1 MSDLTGELI
10 DGRYQ
15 LLRQMAAGGMATIY
29 EAIDTRLDRKV
40 AVKIMH
46 PHLAQDEQF
55 VERFIREAKASAALS
70 HPNIVSVQDQGWN
83 QNGTP
88 AVFLVMEMV
97 EGHTLREYLNEQGS
111 LSVADGIK
119 FLLPVLSA
127 LAAAHKLGIVHRDIK
142 PENILISKEGRIK
155 IADFGLAKGPLLG
168 TTMTA
173 ESSIVLGSVS
183 YLSPEQVQRGIADS
197 RSDVYSAGITAFEIF
212 TGEKPFAGEE
222 PIQIAYMHVNDRVPL
237 MSTRKS
243 GIPPE
248 LDQLIHR
255 ATNSD
260 PDARP
265 RDAGEFHSA
274 LSAISQSLDPNQKQM
289 SLELDIPIAPM
300 RPASKKPSRRERA
313 RAEKEKTVALKKNRE
328 DSRELSGKNNSDKN
342 EPAKRETTAQIKKRK
357 KVSKRVRRNRFIA
370 AGLAISLGIF
380 GWYAL
385 VGPGSRVVVPSIV
398 GATES
403 EALNV
408 LNPLGL
414 RLVISERQFSEEIS
428 DGQIIESNP
437 AGGGKVDAG
446 GEVKAIISKGPE
458 RYVIPMLV
466 GLTPEAAVNLLAK
479 YPVKVGE
486 LKEVFND
493 QTPKGFVISSSPA
506 QGEKV
511 KRDSTVNI
519 LVSKGIET
527 LDVTS
532 YVGKSAD
539 QALNELTDAG
549 FNVTTA
555 EQFSENVLAGAIISQ
570 VPSGGAPLPKGA
582 KIALTISKGSQY
594 VFIPNVFS
602 LTENKA
608 RAALTDLE
616 LKVVVKKIGAKKVKA
631 VTNIVPKV
639 GTKVKRGSTVTITV
653 G

>member
-29 EAIDTRLDRKV
+29 EAIDTRLDRRV

-46 PHLAQDEQF
+46 SHLAQDEQF

-111 LSVADGIK
+111 LSVSDGIK

-183 YLSPEQVQRGIADS
+183 YLSPEQVQRGIADA

-212 TGEKPFAGEE
+212 TGDKPFAGDE
-222 PIQIAYMHVNDRVPL
+222 PIQIAYMHVNERVPL
-237 MSTRKS
+237 MSSRKS

-248 LDQLIHR
+248 LDQLIYR

-260 PDARP
+260 PDGRP
-265 RDAGEFHSA
+265 KDAGEFHAA
-274 LSAISQSLDPNQKQM
+274 LSTISHSLDPNQKQM

-328 DSRELSGKNNSDKN
+328 DSKNIAEKS
-342 EPAKRETTAQIKKRK
+342 EQTRRETTAQIKKRK
-357 KVSKRVRRNRFIA
+357 RVSKRVRRNRFIA
-370 AGLAISLGIF
+370 AGLAIALGVF

-385 VGPGSRVVVPSIV
+385 VGPGSKVVVPSIV
-398 GATES
+398 GATEK
-403 EALNV
+403 EALNA
-408 LNPLGL
+408 LSPLGL
-414 RLVISERQFSEEIS
+414 TLLITEKRFDEEIT
-428 DGQIIESNP
+428 DGHIIESEP

-446 GEVKAIISKGPE
+446 GQVRAIISKGPE
-458 RYVIPMLV
+458 RYAVPMLT

-479 YPVKVGE
+479 LPVKVGE
-486 LKEVFND
+486 LKEVYND
-493 QTPKGFVISSSPA
+493 QTPKGFVISSTPP

-511 KRDSTVNI
+511 KRDTTI
-519 LVSKGIET
+519 DLLISKGIET
-527 LDVTS
+527 LDVAS

-549 FNVTTA
+549 FNVESVA
-555 EQFSENVLAGAIISQ
+555 QFSESVLAGAVISQ
-570 VPSGGAPLPKGA
+570 VPSGGAPLAKGA
-582 KIALTISKGSQY
+582 KITLTISKGSQY

-608 RAALTDLE
+608 RAALNDLE
-616 LKVVVKKIGAKKVKA
+616 LKVVVKKIGAKKVKT
-631 VTNIVPKV
+631 VTNIAPKV

>member
-15 LLRQMAAGGMATIY
+15 LIRHMASGGMATIY
-29 EAIDTRLDRKV
+29 EGLDTRLDRKV
-40 AVKIMH
+40 AVKVMH

-88 AVFLVMEMV
+88 AVFLVMELV
-97 EGHTLREYLNEQGS
+97 EGHTLREYLNEQGA
-111 LSVADGIK
+111 LSVASGIQ

-127 LAAAHKLGIVHRDIK
+127 LSAAHKLGIVHRDIK
-142 PENILISKEGRIK
+142 PDNILISKEGRIK

-183 YLSPEQVQRGIADS
+183 YLSPEQVQRGIADA
-197 RSDVYSAGITAFEIF
+197 RSDVYSAAITAFEIF
-212 TGEKPFAGEE
+212 TGEKPYAGEE
-222 PIQIAYMHVNDRVPL
+222 PIQIAYMHVNERVPL
-237 MSTRKS
+237 MSTKRA

-248 LDQLIHR
+248 LDQLIYR

-265 RDAGEFHSA
+265 RDASEFH
-274 LSAISQSLDPNQKQM
+274 QSLTLIAQALDPNQKQL

-300 RPASKKPSRRERA
+300 RPASKKPNRRERA
-313 RAEKEKTVALKKNRE
+313 RIEKEETVALN
-328 DSRELSGKNNSDKN
+328 
-342 EPAKRETTAQIKKRK
+342 KRENTKENSKTESKENTAQIRKRK
-357 KVSKRVRRNRFIA
+357 KISKRVRRNRYIA
-370 AGLAISLGIF
+370 AGLAIALGIF

-385 VGPGSRVVVPSIV
+385 VGPGSKVVVPSIV
-398 GATES
+398 GATQE
-403 EALNV
+403 EALGA
-408 LNPLGL
+408 LSPLGL
-414 RLVISERQFSEEIS
+414 TLVISEKRFDEEIS
-428 DGQIIESNP
+428 EGQIIESDP

-446 GEVKAIISKGPE
+446 GQVKAIISKGAE
-458 RYVIPMLV
+458 RYLIPSLV

-479 YPVKVGE
+479 SPIKVGD
-486 LKEVFND
+486 LTEVFSD
-493 QTPKGFVISSSPA
+493 QAPKGFVISSSPA
-506 QGEKV
+506 AGEKV
-511 KRDSTVNI
+511 KRDAVVDLLI
-519 LVSKGIET
+519 SKGIET
-527 LDVTS
+527 IDVTS

-539 QALNELTDAG
+539 QAINELTEGG
-549 FNVTTA
+549 FNVETVN
-555 EQFSENVLAGAIISQ
+555 EFSESVLAGAVITQ
-570 VPSGGAPLPKGA
+570 VPSGGAPLAKGA
-582 KIALTISKGSQY
+582 KITLTVSKGSQY

-602 LTENKA
+602 LTEAKA
-608 RAALTDLE
+608 RAALSDLE
-616 LKVVVKKIGAKKVKA
+616 LKVVVKKIGVKKVKA
-631 VTNIVPKV
+631 VTNISPKV

>member
-15 LLRQMAAGGMATIY
+15 LIRQMAAGGMATIY

-40 AVKIMH
+40 AVKVMH

-83 QNGTP
+83 QHGSP
-88 AVFLVMEMV
+88 AVFLVMELV
-97 EGHTLREYLNEQGS
+97 EGHTLREYLNEQGA
-111 LSVADGIK
+111 LSIEAGIK

-127 LAAAHKLGIVHRDIK
+127 LAAAHKMGIVHRDIK
-142 PENILISKEGRIK
+142 PDNILISKEGRIK

-183 YLSPEQVQRGIADS
+183 YLSPEQVQRGIADA

-212 TGEKPFAGEE
+212 TGEKPFAGDE
-222 PIQIAYMHVNDRVPL
+222 PIQIAYMHVNERVPL
-237 MSTRKS
+237 MSTKRS

-248 LDQLIHR
+248 LDQLIYR

-265 RDAGEFHSA
+265 RDGGEFHQVLTSIA
-274 LSAISQSLDPNQKQM
+274 QALDPNQKQM

-313 RAEKEKTVALKKNRE
+313 RVEKEKTVAIKKTENTSENTRA
-328 DSRELSGKNNSDKN
+328 DGK
-342 EPAKRETTAQIKKRK
+342 ETTAQLRK
-357 KVSKRVRRNRFIA
+357 KKKLSKRVRRNRYIA
-370 AGLAISLGIF
+370 AVLAIALGVF
-380 GWYAL
+380 GWYVL
-385 VGPGSRVVVPSIV
+385 VGPGSKVVVPSIV
-398 GATES
+398 GATEK
-403 EALNV
+403 EATNALT
-408 LNPLGL
+408 PLGL
-414 RLVISERQFSEEIS
+414 TLVITEKRFDEEIS
-428 DGQIIESNP
+428 NGQIIESDP

-446 GEVKAIISKGPE
+446 GAVKAIISKGPE
-458 RYVIPMLV
+458 RYVIPALV

-486 LKEVFND
+486 LKEVYND
-493 QTPKGFVISSSPA
+493 KTPKGFVISSSPA
-506 QGEKV
+506 TGEKV
-511 KRDSTVNI
+511 KRDATI
-519 LVSKGIET
+519 DLLISKGVET
-527 LDVTS
+527 LDVAS

-549 FNVTTA
+549 FSVDSVD
-555 EQFSENVLAGAIISQ
+555 QFSENVLAGAVISQ
-570 VPSGGAPLPKGA
+570 VPSGGAPLAKGA
-582 KIALTISKGSQY
+582 KITLTISKGSQY

-602 LTENKA
+602 LTEAKA

-616 LKVVVKKIGAKKVKA
+616 LKVIVKKIGAKKVKA
-631 VTNIVPKV
+631 VTNIAPKV

>member
-15 LLRQMAAGGMATIY
+15 LIRHMASGGMATIY
-29 EAIDTRLDRKV
+29 EGLDTRLDRKV

-88 AVFLVMEMV
+88 AVFLVMELV
-97 EGHTLREYLNEQGS
+97 EGHTLREYLNEQGA
-111 LSVADGIK
+111 LSVASGIQ

-127 LAAAHKLGIVHRDIK
+127 LSAAHKLGIVHRDIK
-142 PENILISKEGRIK
+142 PDNILISKEGRIK

-183 YLSPEQVQRGIADS
+183 YLSPEQVQRGIADA
-197 RSDVYSAGITAFEIF
+197 RSDVYSAAITAFEIF
-212 TGEKPFAGEE
+212 TGEKPYAGEE
-222 PIQIAYMHVNDRVPL
+222 PIQIAYMHVNERVPL
-237 MSTRKS
+237 MSTKRS

-248 LDQLIHR
+248 LDQLIYR

-265 RDAGEFHSA
+265 RDASEFH
-274 LSAISQSLDPNQKQM
+274 QSLTLIAQALDPNQKQL

-300 RPASKKPSRRERA
+300 RPASKKPNRREKA
-313 RAEKEKTVALKKNRE
+313 RIEKEATVAI
-328 DSRELSGKNNSDKN
+328 S
-342 EPAKRETTAQIKKRK
+342 KRENTGENAKAEGKENTAQIRKRK
-357 KVSKRVRRNRFIA
+357 KISKRVRRNRYIA
-370 AGLAISLGIF
+370 VGLAIALGIF

-385 VGPGSRVVVPSIV
+385 VGPGSKVVVPSIV
-398 GATES
+398 GATQD
-403 EALNV
+403 EALGA
-408 LNPLGL
+408 LSPLGL
-414 RLVISERQFSEEIS
+414 TLVISEKRFDEEIS
-428 DGQIIESNP
+428 EGQIIESDP

-446 GEVKAIISKGPE
+446 GQVKAIISKGAE
-458 RYVIPMLV
+458 RYLIPSLV

-479 YPVKVGE
+479 LPIKVGDLTE
-486 LKEVFND
+486 IFSDKA
-493 QTPKGFVISSSPA
+493 PMGFVISSSPA
-506 QGEKV
+506 VGKKV
-511 KRDSTVNI
+511 KRGAVINLLI
-519 LVSKGIET
+519 SKGIET
-527 LDVTS
+527 IDVTS

-539 QALNELTDAG
+539 QALNELTEGG
-549 FNVTTA
+549 FDVEMVN
-555 EQFSENVLAGAIISQ
+555 EFSESVLASTVITQ
-570 VPSGGAPLPKGA
+570 VPSGGAPLAKGA
-582 KIALTISKGSQY
+582 KITLTVSKGSQY
-594 VFIPNVFS
+594 VFIPNILS
-602 LTENKA
+602 LTEAKA
-608 RAALTDLE
+608 RTALADLE
-616 LKVVVKKIGAKKVKA
+616 LKVVVKKIGVKKVKA
-631 VTNIVPKV
+631 VTNISPKI

>member
-15 LLRQMAAGGMATIY
+15 LIRQMAAGGMATIY

-40 AVKIMH
+40 AVKVMH

-83 QNGTP
+83 QHGSP
-88 AVFLVMEMV
+88 AVFLVMELV
-97 EGHTLREYLNEQGS
+97 EGHTLREYLNEQGA
-111 LSVADGIK
+111 LSIEAGIK

-127 LAAAHKLGIVHRDIK
+127 LAAAHKMGIVHRDIK
-142 PENILISKEGRIK
+142 PDNILISKEGRIK

-183 YLSPEQVQRGIADS
+183 YLSPEQVQRGIADA

-212 TGEKPFAGEE
+212 TGEKPFAGDE
-222 PIQIAYMHVNDRVPL
+222 PIQIAYMHVNERVPL
-237 MSTRKS
+237 MSTKRS

-248 LDQLIHR
+248 LDQLIYR

-265 RDAGEFHSA
+265 RDGGEFHQVLTSIA
-274 LSAISQSLDPNQKQM
+274 QALDPNQKQM

-313 RAEKEKTVALKKNRE
+313 RVEKEKTVAIKKTENTSENTRA
-328 DSRELSGKNNSDKN
+328 DGK
-342 EPAKRETTAQIKKRK
+342 ETTAQLRK
-357 KVSKRVRRNRFIA
+357 KKKLSKRVRRNRYIA
-370 AGLAISLGIF
+370 AVLAIALGVF
-380 GWYAL
+380 GWYVL
-385 VGPGSRVVVPSIV
+385 VGPGSKVVVPSIV
-398 GATES
+398 GATEK
-403 EALNV
+403 EATNALT
-408 LNPLGL
+408 PLGL
-414 RLVISERQFSEEIS
+414 TLVITEKRFDEEIS
-428 DGQIIESNP
+428 NGQIIESDP

-446 GEVKAIISKGPE
+446 GAVKAIISKGPE
-458 RYVIPMLV
+458 RYVIPALV

-486 LKEVFND
+486 LKEVYND
-493 QTPKGFVISSSPA
+493 KTPKGFVISSSPA
-506 QGEKV
+506 TGEKV
-511 KRDSTVNI
+511 KRDATI
-519 LVSKGIET
+519 DLLISKGVET
-527 LDVTS
+527 LDVAS

-549 FNVTTA
+549 FSV
-555 EQFSENVLAGAIISQ
+555 ESVDQFSENVLAGAVISQ
-570 VPSGGAPLPKGA
+570 VPSGGAPLAKGA
-582 KIALTISKGSQY
+582 KITLTISKGSQY

-602 LTENKA
+602 LTEAKA

-616 LKVVVKKIGAKKVKA
+616 LKVIVKKIGAKKVKA
-631 VTNIVPKV
+631 VTNIAPKV

>member
-15 LLRQMAAGGMATIY
+15 LIRQMASGGMATIY
-29 EAIDTRLDRKV
+29 EGLDTRLDRKV
-40 AVKIMH
+40 AVKVMH

-88 AVFLVMEMV
+88 AVFLVMELV
-97 EGHTLREYLNEQGS
+97 EGHTLREYLNEQGA
-111 LSVADGIK
+111 LSVASGIQ

-127 LAAAHKLGIVHRDIK
+127 LAAAHRLGIVHRDIK
-142 PENILISKEGRIK
+142 PDNILISKEGRIK

-183 YLSPEQVQRGIADS
+183 YLSPEQVQRGIADA
-197 RSDVYSAGITAFEIF
+197 RSDVYSAAITAFEIF
-212 TGEKPFAGEE
+212 TGEKPYAGEE
-222 PIQIAYMHVNDRVPL
+222 PIQIAYMHVNERVPL
-237 MSTRKS
+237 MSTKRS

-248 LDQLIHR
+248 LDQLIFR

-265 RDAGEFHSA
+265 RDASEFHQS
-274 LSAISQSLDPNQKQM
+274 LTLISQALDPNQKQL

-300 RPASKKPSRRERA
+300 RPASKKPNRRERA
-313 RAEKEKTVALKKNRE
+313 RIEKEKTVALKRE
-328 DSRELSGKNNSDKN
+328 NTEENSKTK
-342 EPAKRETTAQIKKRK
+342 AKENTAQIRKRK
-357 KVSKRVRRNRFIA
+357 KISKRVRRNRYIA
-370 AGLAISLGIF
+370 AGLAIALGIF

-385 VGPGSRVVVPSIV
+385 VGPGSKVVVPSIV
-398 GATES
+398 GATQE
-403 EALNV
+403 EALGV
-408 LNPLGL
+408 LSPLGL
-414 RLVISERQFSEEIS
+414 TLVISEKRFDEEIS
-428 DGQIIESNP
+428 EGQIIESDP

-446 GEVKAIISKGPE
+446 GQVKAVISKGAE
-458 RYVIPMLV
+458 RYLIPSLV

-479 YPVKVGE
+479 SPIKVGD
-486 LKEVFND
+486 LTEVFND
-493 QTPKGFVISSSPA
+493 KTPKGFVISSSPEA
-506 QGEKV
+506 GEKV
-511 KRDSTVNI
+511 KRDSIVDLLI
-519 LVSKGIET
+519 SKGIET
-527 LDVTS
+527 IDVTS

-539 QALNELTDAG
+539 QALNELTDSG
-549 FNVTTA
+549 FDVSTVD
-555 EQFSENVLAGAIISQ
+555 QFSENVLAGAVISQ
-570 VPSGGAPLPKGA
+570 VPSGGAPLAKGT
-582 KIALTISKGSQY
+582 KITLTISKGSQY

-602 LTENKA
+602 LTEAKA

-616 LKVVVKKIGAKKVKA
+616 LKVVVKKIGVKKVKA
-631 VTNIVPKV
+631 VTNISPKV

>member
-15 LLRQMAAGGMATIY
+15 LIRQMAAGGMATIY
-29 EAIDTRLDRKV
+29 EALDSRLDRKV
-40 AVKIMH
+40 AVKVMH

-83 QNGTP
+83 QHGSP
-88 AVFLVMEMV
+88 AVFLVMELV
-97 EGHTLREYLNEQGS
+97 EGHTLREYLNEQGA
-111 LSVADGIK
+111 LSVDAGIK

-127 LAAAHKLGIVHRDIK
+127 LAAAHKMGIVHRDIK
-142 PENILISKEGRIK
+142 PDNILISKEGRIK

-183 YLSPEQVQRGIADS
+183 YLSPEQVQRGIADA
-197 RSDVYSAGITAFEIF
+197 RSDVYSSGITAFEIF
-212 TGEKPFAGEE
+212 TGEKPFAGDE
-222 PIQIAYMHVNDRVPL
+222 PIQIAYMHVNERVPL
-237 MSTRKS
+237 MSTKRS

-248 LDQLIHR
+248 LDQLIYR

-265 RDAGEFHSA
+265 RDGGEFHQVLTSFA
-274 LSAISQSLDPNQKQM
+274 QALDPNQKQL

-313 RAEKEKTVALKKNRE
+313 RIEKEKTVAIKKTEITSENTRA
-328 DSRELSGKNNSDKN
+328 DGK
-342 EPAKRETTAQIKKRK
+342 ETTAQLRK
-357 KVSKRVRRNRFIA
+357 KKKLSKRVRRNRYIA
-370 AGLAISLGIF
+370 AVLAITLGIF
-380 GWYAL
+380 GWYVL
-385 VGPGSRVVVPSIV
+385 VGPGSKVVVPSIV
-398 GATES
+398 GATEK
-403 EALNV
+403 EANNALT
-408 LNPLGL
+408 PLGL
-414 RLVISERQFSEEIS
+414 TLVITEKRFDEEIS
-428 DGQIIESNP
+428 NGQIIESDP

-446 GEVKAIISKGPE
+446 GAVKAIISKGPE
-458 RYVIPMLV
+458 RYVIPALV

-486 LKEVFND
+486 LKEVYND
-493 QTPKGFVISSSPA
+493 KTPKGFVISSSPA
-506 QGEKV
+506 TGEKV
-511 KRDSTVNI
+511 KRDATI
-519 LVSKGIET
+519 DLLISKGVET
-527 LDVTS
+527 LDVAS

-549 FNVTTA
+549 FSVDSVD
-555 EQFSENVLAGAIISQ
+555 QFSENVLAGAVISQ
-570 VPSGGAPLPKGA
+570 VPSGGAPLAKGA
-582 KIALTISKGSQY
+582 KITLTISKGSQY

-602 LTENKA
+602 LTEAKA

-616 LKVVVKKIGAKKVKA
+616 LKVIVKKIGAKKVKA
-631 VTNIVPKV
+631 VTNIAPKV